1 MINSLLPGFIWGLVS
16 KLCSRNYKNAE
27 IALQPGVNLLVGPN
41 GQGKTNLVE
50 AIRYLSTLSSHR
62 VAGYLPL
69 IKQDEPQAAVRA
81 MASHADRDILI
92 ELELN
97 RDSANKARVN
107 KSPVPRVRD
116 ILGLVNSVTFAP
128 EDLDIVKRDPTNR
141 RAFIDEL
148 VVQVWPRFAGVYSDY
163 ERVLKQRNTLLKTA
177 RQTGAKGSALS
188 TLDAWDQSLVSYG
201 SEIIAARVDL
211 VERLRPHLF
220 EAYQSIAIANNE
232 PRILVKSS
240 LLGTAIP
247 SGWGDD
253 DDAEDL
259 EYIQTADRTE
269 IEALYSA
276 KLATVRAKEMERGIT
291 LVGPHR
297 DDLVLMLGTLPA
309 KGYASHGESWSY
321 ALALRLASIA
331 LLRAETRTGDPIL
344 ILDDVFAELDAGR
357 RARLAGMVAGN
368 EQVLITAAVAEDVP
382 EELIATVFHVK
393 HGEVS
398 ADQSAHAAAEGGA
411 SNG

>member
-1 MINSLLPGFIWGLVS
+1 MFIKHLSLANF
-16 KLCSRNYKNAE
+16 RNYATAE
-27 IALQPGVNLLVGPN
+27 IELKPGVNLLVGPN

-62 VAGYLPL
+62 VAGYQPL
-69 IKQDEPQAAVRA
+69 IRQDQGQAIVRA
-81 MASHADRDILI
+81 LASYEERDVLV

-97 RDSANKARVN
+97 RDSPNKARVN
-107 KSPVPRVRD
+107 KSPAQKVRD
-116 ILGLVNSVTFAP
+116 ILGFVNSVTFAP
-128 EDLDIVKRDPTNR
+128 EDLDIVKRDPSNR

-148 VVQVWPRFAGVYSDY
+148 VVQVWPRFAGVYADF

-201 SEIIAARVDL
+201 SEIVAARIDL
-211 VERLRPHLF
+211 IDRLRPHLF
-220 EAYQSIAIANNE
+220 AAYQSIAIANNE

-240 LLGTAIP
+240 LMGDAVP
-247 SGWGDD
+247 SGWSSNADD
-253 DDAEDL
+253 EDDGL
-259 EYIQTADRTE
+259 EYIETGERAAIEEMYRT
-269 IEALYSA
+269 
-276 KLATVRAKEMERGIT
+276 KLAAVRPKEMERGIT

-297 DDLVLMLGTLPA
+297 DDLVLMLGSLPA

-331 LLRAETRTGDPIL
+331 LLRAETRSGDPVL

-357 RARLAGMVAGN
+357 RERLAEMVLEN
-368 EQVLITAAVAEDVP
+368 EQVLITAAVAEDIP
-382 EELIATVFHVK
+382 EKLISTVFN
-393 HGEVS
+393 VS
-398 ADQSAHAAAEGGA
+398 AGTVAAAGSGPSVGA
-411 SNG
+411 SEGEAR

>member
-1 MINSLLPGFIWGLVS
+1 MYIKHLSLAHF
-16 KLCSRNYKNAE
+16 RNYEKAE
-27 IALQPGVNLLVGPN
+27 VELKPGVNLLVGPN

-62 VAGYLPL
+62 VAGYVPM
-69 IKQDEPQAAVRA
+69 IRQEQPQAVVRA
-81 MASHADRDILI
+81 LASFDDRDMLI

-97 RDSANKARVN
+97 RTTPNKARVN
-107 KSPVPRVRD
+107 KSPAARVRD
-116 ILGLVNSVTFAP
+116 ILGYVNSVTFAP
-128 EDLDIVKRDPTNR
+128 EDLDIVKRDPSNR

-188 TLDAWDQSLVSYG
+188 TLDAWDQSLISYG
-201 SEIIAARVDL
+201 SEIIAARLDL

-232 PRILVKSS
+232 PKILVRSS
-240 LLGTAIP
+240 LLGSAIVQ
-247 SGWGDD
+247 SD
-253 DDAEDL
+253 EDSENL
-259 EYIQTADRTE
+259 EFITITDRQE
-269 IEALYSA
+269 IEELYRS
-276 KLATVRAKEMERGIT
+276 KLTLVRPKELERGIT

-331 LLRAETRTGDPIL
+331 LLRTETRSGDPIL

-357 RARLAGMVAGN
+357 RERLAAMVADN

-382 EELIATVFHVK
+382 QQLIATVFKV
-393 HGEVS
+393 
-398 ADQSAHAAAEGGA
+398 AAGQVT
-411 SNG
+411 NG

>member
-1 MINSLLPGFIWGLVS
+1 MFIKHLSLASF
-16 KLCSRNYKNAE
+16 RNYKNAE

-276 KLATVRAKEMERGIT
+276 KLATVRIKELERGIT

-393 HGEVS
+393 HGEIT
-398 ADQSAHAAAEGGA
+398 
-411 SNG
+411 NG